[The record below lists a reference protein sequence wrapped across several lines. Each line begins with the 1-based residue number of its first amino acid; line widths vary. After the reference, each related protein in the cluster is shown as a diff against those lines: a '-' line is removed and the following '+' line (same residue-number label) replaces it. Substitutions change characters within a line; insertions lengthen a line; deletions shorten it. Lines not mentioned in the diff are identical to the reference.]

1 MFIIHLPYDETFGLA
16 YLEAAA
22 FSKPAIASNHAGPA
36 ELVID
41 GQTGLLVD
49 PSSIEDIS
57 KKIELMCESAD
68 VRKKMGNNSLLR
80 LEKDYLWDIYIERFT
95 DYLAK

>member
-1 MFIIHLPYDETFGLA
+1 
-16 YLEAAA
+16 
-22 FSKPAIASNHAGPA
+22 
-36 ELVID
+36 
-41 GQTGLLVD
+41 LVD